1 MDDVVTRNTIALAEP
16 DAATRAQAARALAH
30 SQAPLQ
36 TAILSLVCAAG
47 DRDDEVRMWA
57 AEALEMAG
65 CPHRSDVR
73 SLAEL
78 LTREVDGEVA
88 YWAATC
94 LGRLGPQAAPAV
106 DALLATLIGS
116 SYLPVRERAAWAL
129 GRIGPAACPA
139 ASALDALTD
148 SGFPRLSRLAISA
161 LESIRGM
168 AA

>member
-1 MDDVVTRNTIALAEP
+1 MDDVVGRNALALADP

-30 SQAPLQ
+30 TQAPLQ
-36 TAILSLVCAAG
+36 AAILALVRAAG
-47 DRDDEVRMWA
+47 DRDDEVRIWA

-65 CPHRSDVR
+65 SPQRSDVR

-78 LTREVDGEVA
+78 LTGETDGEVA
-88 YWAATC
+88 YWASTC

-106 DALLATLIGS
+106 DALLATLVHS

-139 ASALDALTD
+139 APALGALTD

>member
-1 MDDVVTRNTIALAEP
+1 MDDVVGRNAVALTDPEAT
-16 DAATRAQAARALAH
+16 TRAQAARSLAH
-30 SQAPLQ
+30 SQSPLH
-36 TAILSLVCAAG
+36 TAILPLIRAAG

-65 CPHRSDVR
+65 APQASDVG

-78 LTREVDGEVA
+78 LTSETDGEIA
-88 YWAATC
+88 YWASTC

-106 DALLATLIGS
+106 DALLETLVHS

-129 GRIGPAACPA
+129 ARIGPAARAAAPA
-139 ASALDALTD
+139 LQALTD
-148 SGFPRLSRLAISA
+148 SGYPRLSRLAISA